1 MLGLFSTCTRRRPAP
16 NARIIGHA
24 WAPTSRS
31 LLFSRL
37 ILFKV
42 HFPRGLRIVVI
53 GHLHDDVILLLLP

>member
-16 NARIIGHA
+16 NARTIGRA

-31 LLFSRL
+31 LVFSRV
-37 ILFKV
+37 IFTV
-42 HFPRGLRIVVI
+42 HLPRGLRIVVI